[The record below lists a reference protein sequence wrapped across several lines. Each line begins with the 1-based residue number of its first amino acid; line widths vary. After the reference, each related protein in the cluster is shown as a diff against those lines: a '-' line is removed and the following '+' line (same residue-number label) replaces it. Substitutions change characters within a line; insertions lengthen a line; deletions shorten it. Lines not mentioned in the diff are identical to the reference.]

1 MAEFQV
7 SIIALTALVLAV
19 CGLSA
24 ALRKLV
30 HEGQEWW
37 KLFKPLTSHRKRL
50 R

>member
-1 MAEFQV
+1 MTELQG
-7 SIIALTALVLAV
+7 SIIALTTSVLVF

-37 KLFKPLTSHRKRL
+37 KLFKPLTPHRKRL